1 MYPPTRDSKEV
12 FTWMI
17 QATVYADKSLSGWTD
32 PIRLTGETGED
43 GSDGTKLEFVYKVT
57 SASDAPDKPD
67 TS

>member
-1 MYPPTRDSKEV
+1 MYPPTRESKEV

-17 QATVYADKSLSGWTD
+17 QTTVYADKSLSGWTD

-43 GSDGTKLEFVYKVT
+43 GSDGTKLEFIYKVT

>member
-1 MYPPTRDSKEV
+1 MYPPNRETKEV

-17 QATVYADKSLSGWTD
+17 QATVYPDKSLSGWTD

-43 GSDGTKLEFVYKVT
+43 GSDGTKLEFIYQVT
-57 SASDAPDKPD
+57 SVNEAPDKPD